1 MTSNP
6 KAFSYLRFSTPDQM
20 KGDSFRRHTEA
31 AQTYA
36 NRHELDLDDALSF
49 RDLGVSAFRGT
60 NFIEG
65 ALGKFIEAVDG
76 GQVPRGS
83 YLLVENLDRLS
94 RDNIRT
100 ARDRFE
106 AILDKGINIVTLT
119 NQKTYS
125 AEGYD
130 LADMLM
136 TLLDMS
142 RAHEESALKSKRG
155 KAAWENKRKRAAEEN
170 HVLTTRCPAWLEY
183 KDGGFVALPERAAA
197 VKRIYKLALKG
208 HGTNSIAR
216 QLNKEGIRPF
226 NNSDGWHH
234 SYVRKILSTE
244 AVVGRF
250 QPSRE
255 MLVDRKRKSE
265 PQGDPIEGYF
275 PAVVSKE
282 DFYRIKQ
289 AKPGV
294 SGHKGKPLANV
305 LSGLVYCGKCGGK
318 LHYINKGKPPRGYSY
333 LACDNARRKHT
344 CDAKITRYDP
354 IMNAIMNSLEAGEL
368 DIRAI
373 LSNGQTGKRQE
384 IVCRIEAIGGQ
395 IDELETGNIRLADIL
410 QSQDSPSPTIE
421 TRLVENENTVTQLR
435 GERVDLEAKLHSLKY
450 GQDHLGSAL
459 QAMSDVRRR
468 LDKGSDEE
476 IGEVRVRLNASLK
489 RLISTIE
496 IGKVSQKDW
505 KSDKPLWTNFQ
516 TLQDH
521 VEEPMIP
528 ITVNFQTENQ
538 HLLIY
543 ANPKDHAKFI
553 ALGVKVDETGKI
565 EKARLSGDSITL
577 SRPEIHDAVF

>member
-20 KGDSFRRHTEA
+20 KGDSFRRQTEA

-305 LSGLVYCGKCGGK
+305 LSGLVYCGKCGGN

-373 LSNGQTGKRQE
+373 LSNGQTGQRQA

-395 IDELETGNIRLADIL
+395 ID
-410 QSQDSPSPTIE
+410 
-421 TRLVENENTVTQLR
+421 
-435 GERVDLEAKLHSLKY
+435 
-450 GQDHLGSAL
+450 
-459 QAMSDVRRR
+459 
-468 LDKGSDEE
+468 
-476 IGEVRVRLNASLK
+476 
-489 RLISTIE
+489 
-496 IGKVSQKDW
+496 
-505 KSDKPLWTNFQ
+505 
-516 TLQDH
+516 
-521 VEEPMIP
+521 
-528 ITVNFQTENQ
+528 
-538 HLLIY
+538 
-543 ANPKDHAKFI
+543 
-553 ALGVKVDETGKI
+553 
-565 EKARLSGDSITL
+565 
-577 SRPEIHDAVF
+577 